1 MSTYEDH
8 TYAEQHQ
15 EIYNRVLDV
24 AEREFQKHG
33 IRAVRMDD
41 IAHQLKMSKRT
52 LYQFF
57 ADKES
62 LLLATTKRTLETEQQ
77 KFEEYLQKEGNVLN
91 LLFVILENHLK
102 YLERISPVF
111 FSELSRYPSVHQ
123 YVEEDKQR
131 RFDNVT
137 DFIKKGIEQGCFR
150 KDVDFRIVSQVIQAN
165 SQKTIR
171 ALLLKDFTLIDVFI
185 NFVITYFRGCCTEK
199 GITMIDKMLEEY
211 RNREIQ

>member
-77 KFEEYLQKEGNVLN
+77 KFEEYLQKE
-91 LLFVILENHLK
+91 
-102 YLERISPVF
+102 
-111 FSELSRYPSVHQ
+111 
-123 YVEEDKQR
+123 
-131 RFDNVT
+131 
-137 DFIKKGIEQGCFR
+137 
-150 KDVDFRIVSQVIQAN
+150 
-165 SQKTIR
+165 
-171 ALLLKDFTLIDVFI
+171 
-185 NFVITYFRGCCTEK
+185 
-199 GITMIDKMLEEY
+199 
-211 RNREIQ
+211 